1 MNYGYRKETVMS
13 QNNKLVIASSAGVLG
28 LIAIVLMAVL
38 FSFSADTTK
47 ADTNPPVASPSIS
60 TDMLARFNSELSSV
74 LDDKHKIEMAALG
87 EQRTLL
93 ETLTKRIDSLEAQK
107 ESIAG
112 IQTALTALTAQ
123 KENTPLKQTV
133 SDPQL
138 QTPLRSVN
146 LTYAIDDG
154 WDYTDDDIYNHLLQ
168 DHNFNADG
176 YSFEDMKII
185 HDNLHSGY
193 PALGVMQT
201 YQEVQPLQYYRT
213 RRGLFSR
220 AFQSG
225 AYCVGGNCN

>member
-1 MNYGYRKETVMS
+1 MS

-28 LIAIVLMAVL
+28 IVVVVLTAIL

-47 ADTNPPVASPSIS
+47 ADTNPPVSSSTLS

-74 LDDKHKIEMAALG
+74 LDDKHKIEMAALS

-93 ETLTKRIDSLEAQK
+93 ETLAKRIDSLESQK
-107 ESIAG
+107 DSISS
-112 IQTALTALTAQ
+112 IQTAIAALTAP
-123 KENTPLKQTV
+123 KEPTPLKQTA
-133 SDPQL
+133 SEPQL
-138 QTPLRSVN
+138 QTPLRSIN
-146 LTYAIDDG
+146 LTYAIDDR
-154 WDYTDDDIYNHLLQ
+154 WDYSAEDVYNHLLQ
-168 DHNFNADG
+168 EHNFNADG

-201 YQEVQPLQYYRT
+201 YQDTQPVQYYRT
-213 RRGLFSR
+213 KRGLFSR
-220 AFQSG
+220 AFQSN

>member
-1 MNYGYRKETVMS
+1 MS

-28 LIAIVLMAVL
+28 LVAVVLTAIL
-38 FSFSADTTK
+38 FSFSAYTTK
-47 ADTNPPVASPSIS
+47 ADTNPPVSTPSIS

-74 LDDKHKIEMAALG
+74 LNDKHKIEMAALG

-93 ETLTKRIDSLEAQK
+93 ETLAKRIDSLESQK
-107 ESIAG
+107 DSIAG
-112 IQTALTALTAQ
+112 IQTAITALTAQ
-123 KENTPLKQTV
+123 KETTPLKQTA
-133 SDPQL
+133 SEPQL
-138 QTPLRSVN
+138 QSPLRSIN
-146 LTYAIDDG
+146 LTYAIDDR
-154 WDYTDDDIYNHLLQ
+154 WDYTSDDIYNHLLQ
-168 DHNFNADG
+168 EHNFNADG

-201 YQEVQPLQYYRT
+201 YQETQPVQYYRT

-220 AFQSG
+220 AFQSN

>member
-1 MNYGYRKETVMS
+1 MS
-13 QNNKLVIASSAGVLG
+13 QNNKLIIASSAGVLG
-28 LIAIVLMAVL
+28 LIAVVLTIVL
-38 FSFSADTTK
+38 FIFSADTTK
-47 ADTNPPVASPSIS
+47 ADTNPPIASPILS
-60 TDMLARFNSELSSV
+60 TDMLSRFNSELSSV

-123 KENTPLKQTV
+123 KENTPLKQNI
-133 SDPQL
+133 SEPQL
-138 QTPLRSVN
+138 QSPLRSIN
-146 LTYAIDDG
+146 LTYAIDDR
-154 WDYTDDDIYNHLLQ
+154 WDYSDDDVYNHLLQ
-168 DHNFNADG
+168 EHNFNADG

-201 YQEVQPLQYYRT
+201 YQDTQPVQYYRT
-213 RRGLFSR
+213 KRGLFSR
-220 AFQSG
+220 AFQSN

>member
-1 MNYGYRKETVMS
+1 MS

-112 IQTALTALTAQ
+112 IQT
-123 KENTPLKQTV
+123 
-133 SDPQL
+133 
-138 QTPLRSVN
+138 PLRSVN

-201 YQEVQPLQYYRT
+201 YQEVQPVQYYRT